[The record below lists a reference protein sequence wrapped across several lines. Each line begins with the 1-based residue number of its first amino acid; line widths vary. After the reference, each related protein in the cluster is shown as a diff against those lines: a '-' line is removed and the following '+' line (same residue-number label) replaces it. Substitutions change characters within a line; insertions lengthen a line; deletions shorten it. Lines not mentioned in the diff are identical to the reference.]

1 VGKGYNYFEGAGRVI
16 AGAERSLRKVRTP
29 KGRELG
35 NSQAGKPDGKC
46 NREQTANSLRAGA
59 LVRVKG
65 WCKRPPAQP
74 ATVVA
79 R

>member
-1 VGKGYNYFEGAGRVI
+1 MI

-46 NREQTANSLRAGA
+46 NREKTAGSFPMERAGKGE
-59 LVRVKG
+59 RV
-65 WCKRPPAQP
+65 
-74 ATVVA
+74 V
-79 R
+79 